1 MNNFVFL
8 NLPESFRLVEAL
20 ADGKRDFWW
29 RTTRLKND
37 IDVGDRVFMWQ
48 GKGKEEKYR
57 GVHAIATVT
66 EKPRRL
72 APSEFDGY
80 WVGEQSKAF
89 EDEHTR
95 LQIIEYAE
103 PGQHLR
109 QGLIHTIPLLA
120 AKGVFDGAQGVNFT
134 LSPDEA
140 EELADL
146 WRLHV
151 NAKAPGTTARQPID
165 IERKFDESARDQLER
180 HVTSLQDKSLDEL
193 ERIIAK
199 APKDRDEKTSKIVV
213 AGHPRDPAVA
223 AYARV
228 RAGNQC
234 EVEGCEI
241 PLFET
246 TYGRRFVEVH
256 HIVPLGEGGKDRIEN
271 VACVCPSH
279 HREAHHG
286 KNSRLIQ
293 ASLKGLR
300 SRPSRPTH

>member
-1 MNNFVFL
+1 MKNFVFL
-8 NLPESFRLVEAL
+8 NLPESFQLVEAL

-29 RTTRLKND
+29 RTTRLKNE

-48 GKGKEEKYR
+48 GKGKDEKFR

-66 EKPRRL
+66 EKPRKL

-89 EDEHTR
+89 EDEHTH
-95 LQIIEYAE
+95 LQILEYAE
-103 PGQHLR
+103 MGKQLR
-109 QGLIHTIPLLA
+109 QGLIHTVPQLA
-120 AKGVFDGAQGVNFT
+120 AKGVFDGAQGVNFN
-134 LSPDEA
+134 LSPEDA
-140 EELADL
+140 EELIHL

-151 NAKAPGTTARQPID
+151 NPKVVAPTVRQPMD
-165 IERKFDESARDQLER
+165 IEGKFDENARDELER
-180 HVTSLQDKSLDEL
+180 QVASLQDKSLEEL
-193 ERIIAK
+193 ERLIAK
-199 APKDRDEKTSKIVV
+199 APKDRDEKTSIIKV

-234 EVEGCEI
+234 EVDGCGI

-246 TYGRRFVEVH
+246 KHGRRFVEVH
-256 HIVPLGEGGKDRIEN
+256 HIVALGDGGKDRIEN

-293 ASLKGLR
+293 AGLKELR
-300 SRPSRPTH
+300 SRPSRPTN

>member
-1 MNNFVFL
+1 MKNFVFL

-37 IDVGDRVFMWQ
+37 IHVGDRVFMWQ
-48 GKGKEEKYR
+48 GKGREEKFR

-72 APSEFDGY
+72 APSEFDDY

-95 LQIIEYAE
+95 LQIFEYAE
-103 PGQHLR
+103 KGRHLP
-109 QGLIHTIPLLA
+109 QGLIHTVPQLRA
-120 AKGVFDGAQGVNFT
+120 RGVFDGAQGVNFN
-134 LSPDEA
+134 LSPEQADE
-140 EELADL
+140 LFDL

-151 NAKAPGTTARQPID
+151 NAKVVGATVRQPTD
-165 IERKFDESARDQLER
+165 IEGKFDESARDQLER
-180 HVTSLQDKSLDEL
+180 QVTSLQDKSLDEL

-199 APKDRDEKTSKIVV
+199 APKDRDEETSKIVV

-228 RAGNQC
+228 RAGHRC
-234 EVEGCEI
+234 EVDGCEI

-246 TYGRRFVEVH
+246 KFGRRFVEVH

-293 ASLKGLR
+293 AGLKELR
-300 SRPSRPTH
+300 SRPGRPTH